1 MSDTVIGY
9 LVIADIS
16 GYTMFLSESEL
27 EHAQA
32 ILQSLLEIMIR
43 NTHLPLII
51 SRLEGDAVISYTP
64 QASILQS
71 QTMLEMVE
79 GCYVAFKRALEL
91 MAINTTCTCNACK
104 NMRKLDLKFFLHY
117 GTFGLQPLPAYTE
130 LIGNDVNLIHRLTK
144 NHVFERTGFNAY
156 ALLTRAAVEAL
167 ELQHPGDGTADRK
180 VRAYR

>member
-1 MSDTVIGY
+1 
-9 LVIADIS
+9 
-16 GYTMFLSESEL
+16 
-27 EHAQA
+27 
-32 ILQSLLEIMIR
+32 
-43 NTHLPLII
+43 
-51 SRLEGDAVISYTP
+51 
-64 QASILQS
+64 
-71 QTMLEMVE
+71 MLEMVE

-167 ELQHPGDGTADRK
+167 ELNTQAMVPLTEKYEHIGEVEIFVQDMTPVWERERDHNPLVVTPEEAIMVRQVRVPGHPGPSLGLRHQGGNFRSPGRRRSGHD
-180 VRAYR
+180 